1 MNEKIAQ
8 GQEMILANNS
18 IETVI
23 STIMEH
29 ALFTRPQ
36 KQVYYRPYQACKGVG
51 FTRTLSSQLVNLAEI
66 YPDAQVGDGVFAD
79 FHIVCEA
86 DETIYLNVSP
96 NVKVWYNTECIY
108 DGIDGGINSGEA
120 LPGKEDGRVH
130 LPICV
135 KKDAVN
141 AARILCVK
149 EADRDFSY
157 EFLISVKR
165 YPFMWAN
172 DYLFW
177 ARSVLPIAERAGEDG
192 VALSGLMKK
201 DTYEQDNIGTAELSY
216 QWPPALSKEEAF
228 DFKALCGE
236 GDVCYVYTEAVC
248 DHELAYTG
256 TVERIWVN
264 GEACCCDQNGAA
276 QCCGE
281 ALENEAVC
289 SCKCGASE
297 GSISVKA
304 GDKLLF
310 RCKNT
315 DAAWGLSLDT
325 ANLALPFLKSAR
337 GVGDKAIFAG
347 PFYGTQCHAP
357 EYDWDFSKVFMNGKG
372 EQLYWSFCDGSELR
386 IYLDSVFFGQWF
398 YALMVGFYGI
408 RDAAIL
414 LGDTKRQRL
423 FNENMS
429 MLAKYFDYVEYDI
442 KKHVMSAFMPRLYEM
457 DVLDNIGTM
466 GMNLVD
472 AYLDSNDRALLPI
485 IERIRYQA
493 EETIPRFEDGT
504 YYRLDTMWADD
515 LYMSCPFL
523 VRMGRLTGDKTWFE
537 KAAKQLA
544 GFKKRLYMEDEHLFS
559 HIFFPHTGLANRV
572 PWGRGNGWVM
582 WTLSEFL
589 MHAEGHIDVSA
600 EKQMFYD
607 MAHALKGL
615 QSESGLWRQVLN
627 RDDEGSYIETS
638 CTGMFLLA
646 FTRGVKYGWLE
657 KDFLDCMAK
666 AWKGILTHS
675 VDAEGN
681 VYGVCMGS
689 GCAMEAE
696 YYFTI
701 PTIINDDHG
710 TGVILAAGAE
720 YGALLRDLAE

>member
-1 MNEKIAQ
+1 MNEKISQ

-23 STIMEH
+23 STVMEH
-29 ALFTRPQ
+29 ALITRPQ
-36 KQVYYRPYQACKGVG
+36 KQVYYRPYKACRGTQ
-51 FTRTLSSQLVNLAEI
+51 FTRTLGSQLVNLAEI
-66 YPDAQVGDGVFAD
+66 YPDAQVGDGVFTD

-86 DETIYLNVSP
+86 DETIYLNISP
-96 NVKVWYNTECIY
+96 NVKVWYNMECIY
-108 DGIDGGINSGEA
+108 DGINGGIYIGEV

-130 LPICV
+130 LPVCV

-141 AARILCVK
+141 AVRILCVK

-177 ARSVLPIAERAGEDG
+177 ARNVLPIAERAGEEG
-192 VALSGLMKK
+192 VALSGLIKK
-201 DTYEQDNIGTAELSY
+201 DTYEQENAGTVKLDY
-216 QWPPALSKEEAF
+216 HWPPALSKEEAF
-228 DFKALCGE
+228 DFRALCGE
-236 GDVCYVYTEAVC
+236 GDVCYVYTEVVC

-264 GEACCCDQNGAA
+264 GE
-276 QCCGE
+276 
-281 ALENEAVC
+281 VC
-289 SCKCGASE
+289 

-310 RCKNT
+310 RCKKT
-315 DAAWGLSLDT
+315 EAAWGLSLDT
-325 ANLALPFLKSAR
+325 SNLALPFLHSSR
-337 GVGDKAIFAG
+337 GVGDRAIYVG
-347 PFYGTQCHAP
+347 PFYGAQCHAP

-372 EQLYWSFCDGSELR
+372 EQLYWNFCDGSELR

-414 LGDTKRQRL
+414 LGDTKRQHL

-429 MLAKYFDYVEYDI
+429 MLARYFDYVEYDI
-442 KKHVMSAFMPRLYEM
+442 RKHVMPAFMPRLYEM

-472 AYLDSNDRALLPI
+472 AYLDSNDRALLPL

-523 VRMGRLTGDKTWFE
+523 VRMGRLTGDKSWFE

-544 GFKKRLYMEDEHLFS
+544 GFKKRLYMEEEHLFS

-600 EKQMFYD
+600 EKQVFYD
-607 MAHALKGL
+607 MAHALKRL

-627 RDDEGSYIETS
+627 RDDEGSYMETS

-666 AWKGILTHS
+666 AWKGILTRS
-675 VDAEGN
+675 IDLEGN

-720 YGALLRDLAE
+720 YGALLRNLAE